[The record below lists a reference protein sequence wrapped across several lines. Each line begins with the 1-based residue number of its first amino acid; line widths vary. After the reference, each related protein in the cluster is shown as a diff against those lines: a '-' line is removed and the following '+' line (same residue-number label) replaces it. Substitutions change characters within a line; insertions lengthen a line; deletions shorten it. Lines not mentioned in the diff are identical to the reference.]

1 MRVVPLA
8 SALHCR
14 EALIN
19 ISVSVYS
26 IGQRMSYP
34 LCYDVSM
41 ERSVLSKDETNRQ
54 GTVKFNGTA
63 KPALAALSV
72 HRHSPLLQCLAAI

>member
-34 LCYDVSM
+34 LCYDGPM
-41 ERSVLSKDETNRQ
+41 ERSILSKDETNRQ
-54 GTVKFNGTA
+54 GTVKFNA
-63 KPALAALSV
+63 
-72 HRHSPLLQCLAAI
+72 RQSPP